1 MANLW
6 WPLDS
11 PRITGG
17 WGNSPSY
24 YAQYGQLGHNGVDL
38 GCPIGTPVYAA
49 ESGTIFWEGWGQNHP
64 QNWMGAVAGICVI
77 IRHADL
83 HTGYAHL
90 DSTVVNVGQHVNRGD
105 LIGYSGNTGGT
116 TGPHLHTEV
125 LPLNPKFNNGF
136 AGRINPDTVGG
147 YHARGSSGESPLKKN
162 KGLSMYDLYWTGP
175 TTKNT
180 NVSGRMISAL
190 GSFWVPNMQVYNL
203 LLRRRNALLNAGA
216 GTTDNMLDA
225 EHDIL
230 NNYLRS
236 TVQSAVSGIALDG
249 TKYLK
254 ALNDAVKELGSNLV
268 ITPEMVN
275 IDSELLA
282 KAFDLAVPR
291 IVDAIVKESGKKLS
305 A

>member
-1 MANLW
+1 MANPQW
-6 WPLDS
+6 WPLDDY
-11 PRITGG
+11 RISGD
-17 WGNSPSY
+17 WGNSPAY
-24 YAQYGQLGHNGVDL
+24 YAQYGQKGHNGIDHPV
-38 GCPIGTPVYAA
+38 PVGTPVYAIDD
-49 ESGTIFWEGWGQNHP
+49 GVIKFEGWNH
-64 QNWMGAVAGICVI
+64 NWMGAVAGLTI
-77 IRHADL
+77 IVTHAWG
-83 HTGYAHL
+83 HSGAAHL
-90 DSTVVNVGQHVNRGD
+90 SSTVVNNGQKVVRGQ
-105 LIGYSGNTGGT
+105 LIGFSGNTGGT
-116 TGPHLHTEV
+116 TGPHLHSET
-125 LPLNPKFNNGF
+125 LPLNPNFRNGYSGRVNPRTIINLQPRGT
-136 AGRINPDTVGG
+136 AGGG
-147 YHARGSSGESPLKKN
+147 SPVKLT
-162 KGLSMYDLYWTGP
+162 KGLPMYDLYWTGP
-175 TTKNT
+175 TTAQT
-180 NVSGRMISAL
+180 QVSGRMISAL

-230 NNYLRS
+230 NSYLRS

-282 KAFDLAVPR
+282 KAFDIAVPR